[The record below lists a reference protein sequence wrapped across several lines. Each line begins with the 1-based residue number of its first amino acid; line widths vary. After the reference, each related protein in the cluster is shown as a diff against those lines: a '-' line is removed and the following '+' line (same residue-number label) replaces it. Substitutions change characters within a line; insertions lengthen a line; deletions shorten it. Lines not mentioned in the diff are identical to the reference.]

1 MKDKMDNL
9 VKGLREELIQYGEM
23 LTLLE
28 EQQEMI
34 VNRSA
39 DGLIQNLTAIHSQMA
54 EIAKVRD
61 KRDGQRHNLA
71 IELEQDGD
79 ITFRDLISFLPSEYQ
94 SLTQALLDEVNGL
107 LQKANQRMRQNHLL
121 LSRSLDFMQQLINS
135 LFPTQAGQTYDQSG
149 QVGAGYIPQRTTYE
163 TII

>member
-1 MKDKMDNL
+1 MKETMDNL
-9 VKGLREELIQYGEM
+9 VQSLREELIQYGEM

-28 EQQEMI
+28 DQQELI

-61 KRDGQRHNLA
+61 KRDEQRFELA
-71 IELEQDGD
+71 NSLEKEGD
-79 ITFRDLISFLPSEYQ
+79 ILFKELIPCMPSDYQ
-94 SLTQALLDEVNGL
+94 ALTQALLDEVNGL

-121 LSRSLDFMQQLINS
+121 LSRSLDFMQQLIQS

-149 QVGAGYIPQRTTYE
+149 QIGAGYIPQRTTYE
-163 TII
+163 TLI

>member
-1 MKDKMDNL
+1 MAAERLAKPEDKGGRNEGENGQLGSGDYE
-9 VKGLREELIQYGEM
+9 EELIQYGEM

-34 VNRSA
+34 INRSA
-39 DGLIQNLTAIHSQMA
+39 DGLIQKSTAIHSQMA

-61 KRDGQRHNLA
+61 KRDEQRRFS
-71 IELEQDGD
+71 QRTGSGRRY
-79 ITFRDLISFLPSEYQ
+79 FFDLIGFLPSEYQ

-121 LSRSLDFMQQLINS
+121 LSRSLDFMQQLIQS
-135 LFPTQAGQTYDQSG
+135 LFPTQAGQT
-149 QVGAGYIPQRTTYE
+149 
-163 TII
+163 TIKAAR

>member
-1 MKDKMDNL
+1 MKETMDNL
-9 VKGLREELIQYGEM
+9 VQSLREELIQYGEM

-28 EQQEMI
+28 DQQELI

-61 KRDGQRHNLA
+61 KRDEQRFELA
-71 IELEQDGD
+71 NSLEKDGD
-79 ITFRDLISFLPSEYQ
+79 ILFKELIPCMPSDYQ
-94 SLTQALLDEVNGL
+94 TLTQALLDEVNGL

-121 LSRSLDFMQQLINS
+121 LSRSLDFMQQLIQS

-149 QVGAGYIPQRTTYE
+149 QIGAGYIPQRTTYE
-163 TII
+163 TLI

>member
-39 DGLIQNLTAIHSQMA
+39 DGLIQNLTSIHSQMA

>member
-1 MKDKMDNL
+1 MKEKMDNL
-9 VKGLREELIQYGEM
+9 VQGLREELIQYGEM

-61 KRDGQRHNLA
+61 KRDEQRYDLA
-71 IELEQDGD
+71 KELDQDGD
-79 ITFRDLISFLPSEYQ
+79 ISFRDLIGFLPSEYQ

-121 LSRSLDFMQQLINS
+121 LSRSLDFMQQLIQS

-149 QVGAGYIPQRTTYE
+149 QIGAGYIPQRTTYE
-163 TII
+163 TLI

>member
-1 MKDKMDNL
+1 MKRDNGQL
-9 VKGLREELIQYGEM
+9 GSGDYEEELIQYGEM

-61 KRDGQRHNLA
+61 KRDEQR
-71 IELEQDGD
+71 
-79 ITFRDLISFLPSEYQ
+79 RDLQPKKWIRTADIFGIWIGLP
-94 SLTQALLDEVNGL
+94 
-107 LQKANQRMRQNHLL
+107 
-121 LSRSLDFMQQLINS
+121 LSTNR
-135 LFPTQAGQTYDQSG
+135 
-149 QVGAGYIPQRTTYE
+149 
-163 TII
+163 

>member
-1 MKDKMDNL
+1 MKEKMDNL
-9 VKGLREELIQYGEM
+9 VQGLREELIQYGEM

-61 KRDGQRHNLA
+61 KRDEQRHDLA
-71 IELEQDGD
+71 KELDQDGD
-79 ITFRDLISFLPSEYQ
+79 ISFRDLIGFLPSEYQ
-94 SLTQALLDEVNGL
+94 STLRSYGCFAFISGAMYRCVPHTDLRRPVSGSSREAIPMSTM
-107 LQKANQRMRQNHLL
+107 RMCLPWSMSTFAGFR
-121 LSRSLDFMQQLINS
+121 SR
-135 LFPTQAGQTYDQSG
+135 
-149 QVGAGYIPQRTTYE
+149 
-163 TII
+163 

>member
-1 MKDKMDNL
+1 
-9 VKGLREELIQYGEM
+9 
-23 LTLLE
+23 
-28 EQQEMI
+28 MI

-61 KRDGQRHNLA
+61 NRDEQRHDLA
-71 IELEQDGD
+71 KELDQDGD
-79 ITFRDLISFLPSEYQ
+79 ISFRDLIGFLPSEYQ

-107 LQKANQRMRQNHLL
+107 LKKANQRMRQNHLL
-121 LSRSLDFMQQLINS
+121 LSRSLDFMQQLIQS

-149 QVGAGYIPQRTTYE
+149 QIGAGYIPQRTTYE
-163 TII
+163 TLI

>member
-1 MKDKMDNL
+1 MKETMDNL
-9 VKGLREELIQYGEM
+9 VQSLREELIQYGEM

-28 EQQEMI
+28 DQQELI

-61 KRDGQRHNLA
+61 KRDEQRFELA
-71 IELEQDGD
+71 NSLEKDGD
-79 ITFRDLISFLPSEYQ
+79 ILFKELIPCMPSDYQ
-94 SLTQALLDEVNGL
+94 TLTMALLDEVNGL

-121 LSRSLDFMQQLINS
+121 LSRSLDFMQQLIQS

-149 QVGAGYIPQRTTYE
+149 QIGAGYIPQRTTYE
-163 TII
+163 TLI

>member
-1 MKDKMDNL
+1 MKETMDNL
-9 VKGLREELIQYGEM
+9 VQSLREELIQYGEM

-28 EQQEMI
+28 DQQELI

-61 KRDGQRHNLA
+61 KRDEQRFELA
-71 IELEQDGD
+71 NSLEKDGD
-79 ITFRDLISFLPSEYQ
+79 ILFKELIPCMPSDYQ
-94 SLTQALLDEVNGL
+94 TLTKALLDEVNGL

-121 LSRSLDFMQQLINS
+121 LSRSLDFMQQLIQS

-149 QVGAGYIPQRTTYE
+149 QIGAGYIPQRTTYE
-163 TII
+163 TLI

>member
-1 MKDKMDNL
+1 MKEKMDNL
-9 VKGLREELIQYGEM
+9 VQGLREELIQYGEM

-61 KRDGQRHNLA
+61 KRDKQRHDLA
-71 IELEQDGD
+71 KELDQDGD
-79 ITFRDLISFLPSEYQ
+79 ISFRDLIGFLPSEYQ

-121 LSRSLDFMQQLINS
+121 LSRSLDFMQQLIQS

-149 QVGAGYIPQRTTYE
+149 QIGAGYIPQRTTYE
-163 TII
+163 TLI

>member
-1 MKDKMDNL
+1 MKEKMDNL
-9 VKGLREELIQYGEM
+9 VQGLREELIQYGEM

-61 KRDGQRHNLA
+61 KRDEQRHDLA
-71 IELEQDGD
+71 KELNQDGD
-79 ITFRDLISFLPSEYQ
+79 ISFRDLIGFLPSEYQ

-121 LSRSLDFMQQLINS
+121 LSRSLDFMQQLIQS

-149 QVGAGYIPQRTTYE
+149 QIGAGYIPQRTTYE
-163 TII
+163 TLI

>member
-1 MKDKMDNL
+1 MKEQMENL
-9 VKGLREELIQYGEM
+9 IQGLREELIQYGEM

-61 KRDGQRHNLA
+61 KRDEDCHNLA
-71 IELEQDGD
+71 SELEQDGN
-79 ITFRDLISFLPSEYQ
+79 ISFRDLIPFLPREYQ

-121 LSRSLDFMQQLINS
+121 LSRSLDFMQQLIQS

-149 QVGAGYIPQRTTYE
+149 QIGAGYIPQRTTYE
-163 TII
+163 TLI